1 MKEQFMYAVI
11 ETGGKQYRVQKG
23 DVLDVERPASAVKE
37 NEAITF
43 DRVLFVGGGSA
54 VQVGA
59 PVVSGVTVKASV
71 VSEVRGPK
79 VLIFKKKKR
88 KGFRRLNGHR
98 QDLVRVRI
106 EAING

>member
-1 MKEQFMYAVI
+1 VKEQFMYAVI
-11 ETGGKQYRVQKG
+11 ETGGKQYRVQTG
-23 DVLDVERPASAVKE
+23 DVLDVERPSSDIQGDQ
-37 NEAITF
+37 AITF
-43 DRVLFVGGGSA
+43 DRVLFVGGGKS